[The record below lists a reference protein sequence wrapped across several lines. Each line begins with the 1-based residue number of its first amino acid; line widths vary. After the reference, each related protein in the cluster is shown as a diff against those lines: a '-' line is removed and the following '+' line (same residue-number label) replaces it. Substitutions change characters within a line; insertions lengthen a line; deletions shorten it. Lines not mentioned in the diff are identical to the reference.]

1 MSIRSI
7 VLVMWM
13 SATVVAGPTALPT
26 VEVVA
31 APPIAAAPDSGLD
44 PDVIARLD
52 AADREIASK
61 LGEALDHVLVIYES
75 DDPFSQAQRD
85 AARPRSIELLGRIG
99 ERART
104 AGDLELAARAFD
116 ARWTLSGQHDP
127 QLAQVLTAWG
137 ERDAAAAPAR
147 ALYLA
152 RRARSADPDQPRAVA
167 LDDSLSH
174 NHRVWPGRL
183 MILAGVVA
191 LAAGIYAWTRVGA
204 IEDDLKANSRPGDQ
218 VQSMLDDRDR
228 YDLIG
233 TGLLAAAPVLSIGGI
248 VLTFSG
254 QPSYSPMSPG
264 ALPTLAAP

>member
-1 MSIRSI
+1 MSIRSF

-13 SATVVAGPTALPT
+13 SATAAAGPT

-31 APPIAAAPDSGLD
+31 APPIDAAPQSGLD
-44 PDVIARLD
+44 PDVAARLD
-52 AADREIASK
+52 AADREVASN
-61 LGEALDHVLVIYES
+61 LGQALDRVLVVYES
-75 DDPFSQAQRD
+75 DDPFSRAQRD
-85 AARPRSIELLGRIG
+85 AARPRSLELLGRIG
-99 ERART
+99 ESARAS
-104 AGDLELAARAFD
+104 GDLELAARAFD

-127 QLAQVLTAWG
+127 QLAQVLTTWG

-167 LDDSLSH
+167 LDDELSH

-183 MILAGVVA
+183 MILAGIVA
-191 LAAGIYAWTRVGA
+191 LAAGIYAFTRVGA
-204 IEDDLKANSRPGDQ
+204 IEDDLAAHSRPGDQ
-218 VQSMLDDRDR
+218 VQAMLDDRDR
-228 YDLIG
+228 YDLVG

-248 VLTFSG
+248 VVTFSG

-264 ALPTLAAP
+264 ALPALAAP

>member
-1 MSIRSI
+1 MSIRSLFL
-7 VLVMWM
+7 VLWM
-13 SATVVAGPTALPT
+13 SATAAAGPT
-26 VEVVA
+26 VGVVA

-44 PDVIARLD
+44 PDVLARLD
-52 AADREIASK
+52 TADREVASN
-61 LGEALDHVLVIYES
+61 LGGALDHVLVVYES

-99 ERART
+99 ERARA

-127 QLAQVLTAWG
+127 QLAQVLTVWG

-167 LDDSLSH
+167 LDDRLSH

-191 LAAGIYAWTRVGA
+191 LAASV
-204 IEDDLKANSRPGDQ
+204 
-218 VQSMLDDRDR
+218 V
-228 YDLIG
+228 
-233 TGLLAAAPVLSIGGI
+233 
-248 VLTFSG
+248 
-254 QPSYSPMSPG
+254 
-264 ALPTLAAP
+264 PTLRITRIQPCETLRME